1 MKKELAKRVLGRRLA
16 HQLKAGGLSPVRGV
30 GTSWNSSNGGT
41 DVYSADC
48 TDLGHDTFNP

>member
-1 MKKELAKRVLGRRLA
+1 MKKEFVKRVLGRRLA
-16 HQLKAGGLSPVRGV
+16 QQLNASGLSPVRGV

-48 TDLGHDTFNP
+48 TDLNHDTYNP